1 MKEEI
6 KQVLDMLKEGKI
18 NNEEAINLIDALKS
32 KEREEN
38 NQELSVVSKQKRY
51 IRINITRDDKPAVN
65 IKVPFGLIRWGINIA
80 NKLGKDAVKI
90 GGEQIPIDLEELSNA
105 LNDPEFSG
113 KIIDVYDEEK
123 NEHVLIEIA

>member
-32 KEREEN
+32 TETEEN
-38 NQELSVVSKQKRY
+38 NKELSVVSKQKRY

-90 GGEQIPIDLEELSNA
+90 GGEQIPIDLEELNNA

-113 KIIDVYDEEK
+113 KIMDVHDEEK

>member
-32 KEREEN
+32 TETGEN
-38 NQELSVVSKQKRY
+38 NQEVSVVSKQKRY

-113 KIIDVYDEEK
+113 KIIDVHDEEK

>member
-32 KEREEN
+32 TETGEN

-90 GGEQIPIDLEELSNA
+90 GGEQIPIDLEELNNA

-113 KIIDVYDEEK
+113 KIIDVHDEEK

>member
-18 NNEEAINLIDALKS
+18 NNEEAINLIDALKAT
-32 KEREEN
+32 ETEEN
-38 NQELSVVSKQKRY
+38 DQELSVVSKQKRY

-90 GGEQIPIDLEELSNA
+90 GGEQIPIDLEELNNA

-113 KIIDVYDEEK
+113 KIIDVHDEEK

>member
-18 NNEEAINLIDALKS
+18 NNEDAINLIDALKAT
-32 KEREEN
+32 ETEEN
-38 NQELSVVSKQKRY
+38 DQELSVVSKQKRY

-90 GGEQIPIDLEELSNA
+90 GGEQIPIDLEELNNA

-113 KIIDVYDEEK
+113 KIMDVHDEEK

>member
-80 NKLGKDAVKI
+80 NKLGKDAVRI

-113 KIIDVYDEEK
+113 KIIDVHDEEK

>member
-1 MKEEI
+1 MREEI

-32 KEREEN
+32 TETGEN

-90 GGEQIPIDLEELSNA
+90 GGEQIPIDLEELNNA

-113 KIIDVYDEEK
+113 KIIDVHDEEK

>member
-1 MKEEI
+1 MREEI

-32 KEREEN
+32 TETGEN

-90 GGEQIPIDLEELSNA
+90 GGEQIPIDLEELNNA

-113 KIIDVYDEEK
+113 KIMDVHDEEK

>member
-32 KEREEN
+32 TETGEN

-90 GGEQIPIDLEELSNA
+90 GGEQIPIDLEELNNA

-113 KIIDVYDEEK
+113 KIMDVHDEEK

>member
-18 NNEEAINLIDALKS
+18 NNEDAINLIDALKAT
-32 KEREEN
+32 ETEEN
-38 NQELSVVSKQKRY
+38 DQELPAVSKQKKY

-90 GGEQIPIDLEELSNA
+90 GEEQIPIDLEELNNA

-113 KIIDVYDEEK
+113 KIMDVYDEEK

>member
-32 KEREEN
+32 TETEEN

-90 GGEQIPIDLEELSNA
+90 GGEQIPIDLEELNNA

-113 KIIDVYDEEK
+113 KIIDVHDEEK

>member
-32 KEREEN
+32 TETEEN
-38 NQELSVVSKQKRY
+38 NKELSVVSKQKRY

-90 GGEQIPIDLEELSNA
+90 GGEQIPIDLEELNNA

-113 KIIDVYDEEK
+113 KIIDVHDEEK

>member
-18 NNEEAINLIDALKS
+18 NNEDAINLIDALKAT
-32 KEREEN
+32 KTEEN
-38 NQELSVVSKQKRY
+38 DQGLPAVSKQKKY

-90 GGEQIPIDLEELSNA
+90 GGEQIPIDLEELNNA

-113 KIIDVYDEEK
+113 KIMDVHDEEK

>member
-32 KEREEN
+32 TETEEN

-90 GGEQIPIDLEELSNA
+90 GGEQIPIDLEELNNA

-113 KIIDVYDEEK
+113 KIMDVHDEEK

>member
-1 MKEEI
+1 MREEI

-32 KEREEN
+32 TETEEN
-38 NQELSVVSKQKRY
+38 NKELSVVSKQKRY

-90 GGEQIPIDLEELSNA
+90 GGEQIPIDLEELNNA

-113 KIIDVYDEEK
+113 KIMDVHDEEK